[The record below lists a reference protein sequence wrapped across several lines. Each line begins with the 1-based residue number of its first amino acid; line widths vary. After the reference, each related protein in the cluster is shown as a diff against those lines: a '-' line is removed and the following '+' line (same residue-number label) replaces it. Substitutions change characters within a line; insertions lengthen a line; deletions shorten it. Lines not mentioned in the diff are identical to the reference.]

1 MRDSVVTRGSARPL
15 PHRDYSTVV
24 GGPDA
29 AELDQ
34 IGRDMSRA
42 YAEHD
47 MPPGAIASLLG
58 GLLTIARG
66 PHGVAAT
73 SALVSLRN
81 AQKAVNHR

>member
-1 MRDSVVTRGSARPL
+1 MNGSVPTRASAKK
-15 PHRDYSTVV
+15 PHRDHTRII
-24 GGPDA
+24 GGPDS

-47 MPPGAIASLLG
+47 MPPGALASLLG

-66 PHGVAAT
+66 AHGAAST
-73 SALVSLRN
+73 SAIQSLRN